1 MYQLN
6 YINFIDFRN
15 LQIEMRVVHRRQVVV
30 VGIVRRPID
39 VVVLQILELIPKV
52 SGFSMPRCVLEQ
64 VLGCPFDTVWR
75 PQLRLGTV
83 KWRLLSSTPVPP
95 IKYEQNTVFSIEVSN
110 NDLPRSPDRELCPR
124 PHLKRK

>member
-52 SGFSMPRCVLEQ
+52 PGSSM
-64 VLGCPFDTVWR
+64 
-75 PQLRLGTV
+75 
-83 KWRLLSSTPVPP
+83 S
-95 IKYEQNTVFSIEVSN
+95 
-110 NDLPRSPDRELCPR
+110 
-124 PHLKRK
+124 